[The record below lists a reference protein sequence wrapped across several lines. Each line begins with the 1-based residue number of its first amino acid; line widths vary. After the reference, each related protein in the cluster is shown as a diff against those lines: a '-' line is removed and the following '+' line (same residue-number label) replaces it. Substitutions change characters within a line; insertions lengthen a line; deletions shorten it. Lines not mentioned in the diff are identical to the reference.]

1 MGILYNKILKNELVN
16 QIYSSP
22 EKKVIAVNDIFLT
35 ENFLIFINEVKS
47 VTIDKNS
54 EEYKKYLDLAKLEI
68 ASKLYDT
75 YDKLIKTKYKIDINY
90 QTLNTVKNYF
100 N

>member
-1 MGILYNKILKNELVN
+1 MHSITSTY
-16 QIYSSP
+16 
-22 EKKVIAVNDIFLT
+22 VINDIYLT
-35 ENFLIFINEVKS
+35 ENFLIFIDEVKS

-54 EEYKKYLDLAKLEI
+54 EEYKKYLDLARLEI
-68 ASKLYDT
+68 TKKLYDT